1 MDFQKAKF
9 YLDKLNREFAR
20 MSKDP
25 ENTIRIDVDIMA
37 SYVRE
42 LYDAILSQSNVYDT
56 PPKAEPAPV
65 RLPHRPQIV
74 EPVVEIAPTPPPP
87 PAVAEVPPPAPPAPP
102 APAREEP
109 PAPAPP
115 PPVEEPRPTPP
126 RPSVSTPQGLDVLFE
141 EKQAKEIA
149 EKLAETAIADL
160 KKAIPLNDR
169 LLYTSELF
177 SGDGKAF
184 EEALATLN
192 TVRNFEE
199 ARDFIVQSCAVYY
212 TWTEKKRLDT
222 AKAFI
227 KLVRRR
233 HK

>member
-1 MDFQKAKF
+1 MDFLKAKI
-9 YLDKLNREFAR
+9 YLDKLNREYAR

-25 ENTIRIDVDIMA
+25 ENTVRIDVDIMG
-37 SYVRE
+37 SYIRE
-42 LYDAILSQSNVYDT
+42 LYDAILTEPNTYTAPT
-56 PPKAEPAPV
+56 PELAPV
-65 RLPHRPQIV
+65 RTQHRSPVV
-74 EPVVEIAPTPPPP
+74 EPVMQIAPPPPPP
-87 PAVAEVPPPAPPAPP
+87 PAVAEVPPPAAPP
-102 APAREEP
+102 PVREEP

-115 PPVEEPRPTPP
+115 PPPVEAPRPAS
-126 RPSVSTPQGLDVLFE
+126 PSHAAHSPTGLEVLFE
-141 EKQAKEIA
+141 EKQAKELA
-149 EKLAETAIADL
+149 EKLAETPISDL

-177 SGDGKAF
+177 AGDGKAF

-199 ARDFIVQSCAVYY
+199 ARDFLIQSCAVYY
-212 TWTEKKRLDT
+212 TWTEKKRVDT
-222 AKAFI
+222 AKALI